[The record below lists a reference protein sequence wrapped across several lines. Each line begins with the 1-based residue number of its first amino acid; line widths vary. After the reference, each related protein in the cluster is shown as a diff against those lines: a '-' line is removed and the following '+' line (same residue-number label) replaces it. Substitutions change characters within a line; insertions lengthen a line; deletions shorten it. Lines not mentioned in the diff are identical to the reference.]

1 MNQASLNSP
10 SQNPVALDPA
20 SQGQAALDSSHPQPM
35 AATDS
40 HEPLNRAHKPYVYVF
55 IREDI
60 SAAQQLVQVG
70 HAALEA
76 GFAFEQP
83 SQVASLIVLSV
94 PDRESLLEASRY
106 LEDKSIEHHL
116 FFEPDFDM
124 GHSALATRPI
134 ACPDERGL
142 LRHFPLFGK
151 KAGRSTASRTEA
163 ALYSTEGAK

>member
-1 MNQASLNSP
+1 MNQDSLHP
-10 SQNPVALDPA
+10 STLNQTALDR
-20 SQGQAALDSSHPQPM
+20 SYGQPTAAIDVR
-35 AATDS
+35 
-40 HEPLNRAHKPYVYVF
+40 EPLSSAHKPYVYVF